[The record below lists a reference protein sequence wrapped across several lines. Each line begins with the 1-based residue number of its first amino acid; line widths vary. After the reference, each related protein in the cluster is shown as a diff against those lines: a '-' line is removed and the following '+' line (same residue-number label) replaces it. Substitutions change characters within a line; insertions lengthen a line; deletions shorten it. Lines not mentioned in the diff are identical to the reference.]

1 VPSVGSGHSSFVSL
15 VQLSAA
21 EPASRS
27 DATLAAPPQ
36 MAGSSKYAGGDALGT
51 TASQMA
57 SLTSSAAARR
67 KLLANV
73 HRGGTASAPGSGAA
87 TPVRGVD
94 AAGSRESTA
103 PEATLCLDVEVSAGS
118 WEVEGQYLRW
128 YLPAD
133 AAEAGIDGFGTAT
146 GAATA
151 RHEIRIK
158 RQGGPVDHSRSAS
171 AWDLITTGC
180 GLLG

>member
-1 VPSVGSGHSSFVSL
+1 
-15 VQLSAA
+15 
-21 EPASRS
+21 
-27 DATLAAPPQ
+27 
-36 MAGSSKYAGGDALGT
+36 
-51 TASQMA
+51 
-57 SLTSSAAARR
+57 
-67 KLLANV
+67 
-73 HRGGTASAPGSGAA
+73 
-87 TPVRGVD
+87 VRGVD